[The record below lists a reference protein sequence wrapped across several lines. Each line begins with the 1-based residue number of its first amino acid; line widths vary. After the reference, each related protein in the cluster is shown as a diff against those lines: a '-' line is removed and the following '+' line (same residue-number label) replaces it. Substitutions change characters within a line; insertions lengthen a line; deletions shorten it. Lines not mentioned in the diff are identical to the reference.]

1 MNASIHR
8 VGLAVAAIAVV
19 VTVGGVFVADGYFS
33 AGRTASAAT
42 PGGSDR
48 VSPSLAATGTLP
60 PEVVYVRPAPS
71 PEIIHVTK
79 TAPPAPPQIVHVTVP
94 GTGGEGND
102 GEGGN
107 ESGGND

>member
-8 VGLAVAAIAVV
+8 VGLAVAAIVVV

-42 PGGSDR
+42 PGGSNN
-48 VSPSLAATGTLP
+48 VSPSPAATETLQ

-71 PEIIHVTK
+71 PQVIHVTK

-94 GTGGEGND
+94 GSGGEGND

-107 ESGGND
+107 D